1 MLSKEELQFINSI
14 KNKIKE
20 FSIPVTFEE
29 CLQHAVNK
37 FIVTQYND
45 GSTEL
50 VDPGIER
57 FLCSKSAYFFLYKYC
72 WIDFPGHGIVPFSL
86 YYFQK
91 EVLKEME
98 DLKKIVFLKTRQC
111 GISTVFSLY
120 CFWRGNFFESES
132 IDVISIKQSKA
143 QAFVNKMNATIDRLP
158 AFLKTPIITR
168 NQSQIKWKNN
178 SSILSES
185 ASDKAGRGD
194 TLSLLIMDECAHYLS
209 DRLTRGIVGAAFP
222 TLTRTGGKAVLISTP
237 NGISGAGAYYHEQV
251 EQLQMSGNTKTEK
264 LVEIDWFE
272 VPDVEGVEPYKGY
285 NDKLEEYIKR
295 DYYHHPE
302 VRKEMKE
309 FFQPISENWKGNDWL
324 RAQHNDTGDLLYKQ
338 EILHSFM
345 ISGNQVFAEET
356 LEKIKNNTKEPISE
370 NKLGKRNIQG
380 FWIWKN
386 PIPKRRYII
395 GVDVSTGTSGDFSS
409 AEIIDIDEYE
419 QVAEYKGKIPTKNFG
434 QLLRVL
440 GKYYNEAFIVI
451 ECNSIGEAVFNE
463 VYYNDNDPYLN
474 VYKKEKTKDGVTRM
488 TGFETTTKSRQL
500 VINNMVDW
508 INIDELWEQLKI
520 YSTRMYSEYCTWIY
534 KGGRIDHADDSHDD
548 SIMAFAIALYNRN
561 LATNAGESF
570 LIDESGSTIDF
581 DKDRD
586 QHITEE
592 ERNKDLNFNEIM
604 GTTREDFFQDTY
616 GVDEEHY
623 NWLLR

>member
-14 KNKIKE
+14 KNKIKTY
-20 FSIPVTFEE
+20 SIPVTFEE
-29 CLQHAVNK
+29 CLKHALNK
-37 FIVTQYND
+37 FIITQYNN
-45 GSTEL
+45 GETEL
-50 VDPGIER
+50 IDPGIEY
-57 FLCSKSAYFFLYKYC
+57 FICQKSAYYFLKNYC
-72 WIDFPGHGIVPFSL
+72 WIDFPGHGVVPFDL
-86 YYFQK
+86 YYFQS
-91 EVLKEME
+91 EVLKKIE

-120 CFWRGNFFESES
+120 CFWRGNFFESEN

-185 ASDKAGRGD
+185 ASEKAGRGD
-194 TLSLLIMDECAHYLS
+194 TLSLLVMDECAHYLS

-237 NGISGAGAYYHEQV
+237 NGISGTGSYYHEQV
-251 EQLQMSGNTKTEK
+251 EQLQMEGNSDTEM

-272 VPDVEGVEPYKGY
+272 VPDVEGVKPYKGY
-285 NDKLEEYIKR
+285 NDKLNEYIKR
-295 DYYHHPE
+295 DYFNHPE

-309 FFQPISENWKGNDWL
+309 FFAPISDNWKGNDWL
-324 RAQHNDTGDLLYKQ
+324 RAQHKSSGDLLYKQ

-345 ISGNQVFAEET
+345 ISGNQVFTEDT
-356 LEKIKNNTKEPISE
+356 LEKIKNGLKEPISE
-370 NKLGKRNIQG
+370 NKLGNRNIQG
-380 FWIWKN
+380 LWIWKN
-386 PIPKRRYII
+386 PIPKHRYII
-395 GVDVSTGTSGDFSS
+395 GVDVSTGTSGDYSS
-409 AEIIDIDEYE
+409 AEIIDVDEYE

-434 QLLRVL
+434 QLLRFL

-474 VYKKEKTKDGVTRM
+474 VYKKEKNKDGVTRM

-534 KGGRIDHADDSHDD
+534 KAGRIDHADDSHDD

-561 LATNAGESF
+561 MATNAGESF
-570 LIDESGSTIDF
+570 LITEDGNTLEYNKNQ
-581 DKDRD
+581 DKGIEETQEAASFEEVMGKSRD
-586 QHITEE
+586 
-592 ERNKDLNFNEIM
+592 
-604 GTTREDFFQDTY
+604 DFFQDEY

-623 NWLLR
+623 NWLLQ

>member
-14 KNKIKE
+14 KNKIKTY
-20 FSIPVTFEE
+20 SIPVTFEE
-29 CLQHAVNK
+29 CLKHALNK
-37 FIVTQYND
+37 FIITQYNN
-45 GSTEL
+45 GTTEL
-50 VDPGIER
+50 VDPGIEH
-57 FLCSKSAYFFLYKYC
+57 FLCKSSAYYFLKNYC
-72 WIDFPGHGIVPFSL
+72 VIDLPGHGVIPFDL
-86 YYFQK
+86 YYFQS
-91 EVLKEME
+91 EVLKKIE

-143 QAFVNKMNATIDRLP
+143 QTFVNKMNATIDRLP
-158 AFLKTPIITR
+158 PFLKTPITTR
-168 NQSQIKWKNN
+168 NQSQIKWKNG

-209 DRLTRGIVGAAFP
+209 DRLTRGIVGASSP

-237 NGISGAGAYYHEQV
+237 NGISGPGSYYHEQV
-251 EQLQMSGNTKTEK
+251 EQLQIDGNSDTEM
-264 LVEIDWFE
+264 LVEIGWFE
-272 VPDVEGVEPYKGY
+272 VPDIEGVYPQKGY
-285 NDKLEEYIKR
+285 NAKLDEFIKR
-295 DYYHHPE
+295 DYFNHPE
-302 VRKEMKE
+302 VRKEMNDY
-309 FFQPISENWKGNDWL
+309 FAPISDNWKANEWL
-324 RAQHNDTGDLLYKQ
+324 KKQYRDTGEVLFKQ

-345 ISGNQVFAEET
+345 VSGNQVFTEDT
-356 LEKIKNNTKEPISE
+356 LEKIKNGLKDPISE
-370 NKLGKRNIQG
+370 NKLGNKNIPG

-386 PIPKRRYII
+386 PIPKHRYII
-395 GVDVSTGTSGDFSS
+395 GVDVSTGTSGDYSS
-409 AEIIDIDEYE
+409 AEIIDVENYE
-419 QVAEYKGKIPTKNFG
+419 QVAEYKGRMPTKNFG
-434 QLLRVL
+434 QLLRFL

-488 TGFETTTKSRQL
+488 TGFETTAKSRQL
-500 VINNMVDW
+500 IINNMVDW
-508 INIDELWEQLKI
+508 INIDELWDQLKI
-520 YSTRMYSEYCTWIY
+520 YSKRMYAEYCTWVY
-534 KGGRIDHADDSHDD
+534 RDNRIDHEQGQHDD
-548 SIMAFAIALYNRN
+548 SIMSFAIALYNRN
-561 LATNAGESF
+561 LATTAKESF
-570 LIDESGSTIDF
+570 LITEDCSTIDF

-592 ERNKDLNFNEIM
+592 EARKDLDFNEVM